1 MRNSFLLFLL
11 FGLPTLLSAQHT
23 LLDSLMEEL
32 KKHSK
37 EDTTQVRLL
46 TSISWNAWGTEPQ
59 KTKTFAEQALLL
71 AEKINDTR
79 GMGDAYKGICRYY
92 WTQTEYNKAMDYALM
107 AVKEYEQCNYPQ
119 GISWCYGSIG
129 LSYAQ
134 AHNHDKSIE
143 YHSRALELNKKIKNK
158 TGIARDLNNL
168 GYTYELKKD
177 YQRSLEYYQKALSMR
192 IELAD
197 RPEIILPHSNVGS
210 AYLYL
215 GNYTLSLQYFF
226 KALDLAKEF
235 NNKNMIAL
243 NYQNIGEA
251 TYKTGN
257 YKDAEFFLLQAL
269 RVGNEIGD
277 KKRREDVYE
286 VFTGMEESR
295 KNFSAALRYQRLL
308 QDVRDTLYTQ
318 DRSRQM
324 AEMETRFET
333 EKKEQAIRILE
344 QEKRIQN
351 LWNNILVA
359 GLIMLIIVFL
369 IIYWIL
375 RYREGKN
382 MELFSLQIDYL
393 STQRKELA
401 EKYKLALIDQKN
413 PTMETNDQRLFK
425 KALDI
430 VEKNISD
437 PLFGVEKMAEEM
449 GMSRANLHRKLKAIT
464 GFSPSDFI
472 RGVRLK
478 RAADLLRNQTD
489 SVAQIGFTVGFED
502 QSYFSKSFK
511 KQFGV
516 SPSEYFRSA
525 N

>member
-1 MRNSFLLFLL
+1 MRKIFFVLYLTGAS
-11 FGLPTLLSAQHT
+11 TLLSAQHT
-23 LLDSLMEEL
+23 ILDSLITKL
-32 KKHSK
+32 KAHTQV
-37 EDTTQVRLL
+37 DTNKVRLL
-46 TSISWNAWGTEPQ
+46 TAISWNAWGTEPQ
-59 KTKTFAEQALLL
+59 KIKDYAEQALVL
-71 AEKINDTR
+71 AEQLHDTR
-79 GMGDAYKGICRYY
+79 GIGDAYRGMCLYY
-92 WTQTEYNKAMDYALM
+92 WSQTESNKAMNHALM
-107 AVKEYEQCNYPQ
+107 AVKAYEQCNYRE

-134 AHNHDKSIE
+134 THNHDKSIE
-143 YHSRALELNKKIKNK
+143 YHSKALSLNRKIKNK
-158 TGIARDLNNL
+158 KGIARDLNNL

-177 YQRSLEYYQKALSMR
+177 YQKSLEYYQKALDMR
-192 IELAD
+192 IEIGDRAD
-197 RPEIILPHSNVGS
+197 IIMPHGNVGS

-257 YKDAEFFLLQAL
+257 YKEAEYFLKQAL
-269 RVGNEIGD
+269 SVGNGIGD

-286 VFTGMEESR
+286 VLTAMEESR
-295 KNFSAALRYQRLL
+295 KNYGTALRYQRLL
-308 QDVRDTLYTQ
+308 QDIRDTLYTQ
-318 DRSRQM
+318 ERSRQM

-333 EKKEQAIRILE
+333 EKKEQAIRLLE
-344 QEKRIQN
+344 QEKQIQN
-351 LWNNILVA
+351 LWNNILIA
-359 GLIMLIIVFL
+359 GLVVLVVAFMIL
-369 IIYWIL
+369 YWLL

-382 MELFSLQIDYL
+382 LELLSLQIDYL
-393 STQRKELA
+393 SAQRHELA
-401 EKYKLALIDQKN
+401 EKYKIALIHQKN
-413 PTMETNDQRLFK
+413 PVMETNDQRLFK
-425 KALDI
+425 KALDM
-430 VEKNISD
+430 VEKNIAD
-437 PLFGVEKMAEEM
+437 PQFGVEKMAEEM
-449 GMSRANLHRKLKAIT
+449 GMSRANLHRRLKSIT

-472 RGVRLK
+472 RSVRLK

-516 SPSEYFRSA
+516 PPSEYFRSA
-525 N
+525 S